1 MVWHRVGSAAG
12 LTACAGSSPALSAEE
27 EARAVRLRA
36 PCNLERMNPARTG
49 R

>member
-1 MVWHRVGSAAG
+1 LKETMKANLSFQISNFKSA
-12 LTACAGSSPALSAEE
+12 L
-27 EARAVRLRA
+27 VRLRP